1 MERRNRE
8 GSEKSSMEERP
19 RERKC
24 IVFFFTF
31 PSCVKVVG
39 SVRIL

>member
-8 GSEKSSMEERP
+8 GSEKSSMEES
-19 RERKC
+19 ERKC
-24 IVFFFTF
+24 IVFFTF

>member
-8 GSEKSSMEERP
+8 GSEKSSMGESE
-19 RERKC
+19 REREC
-24 IVFFFTF
+24 IVFFTF